1 VTPAIAASERAGIAV
16 RVHTYPPPS
25 TAVGYGAHA
34 ATQLGV
40 QEDRIFKTLIVDVE
54 SRGLVVVVV
63 PVAATL
69 DLKALATVAGGKRA
83 ELAAPSAAE
92 RATGYVTGG
101 ISPLGQR
108 QRLPTYLDESAMRFE
123 TVHVSGGKRGLDIE
137 LAPQD
142 LLDVAQAE
150 LARIGH

>member
-1 VTPAIAASERAGIAV
+1 MTPAIVAAERAGITV
-16 RVHTYPPPS
+16 QVHTYAPPS
-25 TAVGYGAHA
+25 TTVGYGAHA
-34 ATQLGV
+34 ATELGV
-40 QEDRIFKTLIVDVE
+40 PEDRIFKTLIADVE
-54 SRGLVVVVV
+54 SRGLVVAVV
-63 PVAATL
+63 PVEATL

-83 ELAAPSAAE
+83 DLATPSAAE

-108 QRLPTYLDESAMRFE
+108 RRLPTYLDESAMRFE

-142 LLDVAQAE
+142 LLDLAHAE
-150 LARIGH
+150 VARIAH